1 MTTKRRRALPN
12 VPASTDQ
19 GTRTLLDAVKEI
31 VETGEGVRGDPLD
44 RKLTL
49 RDMIESGIAE
59 LKRGATGGSG
69 GGIGPGFGSA
79 GPDARTPPRP
89 QALVAAGSFDGE
101 IILTWGIAQ
110 DAYGNHAFTNIYRSE
125 VDNFANADL
134 VGREVGFIYTDY
146 VRNDAVSPADPSQ
159 LKGYFYWITFTS
171 NSGVE
176 GPPNSGNGTYAEP
189 IPDIEYLLDLLG
201 NSLADA
207 PSTLGA
213 EDETLILH
221 AKRFAIRTGPDSDL
235 FYPLI
240 IANVGGQQTVVID
253 TAMIRDGSIQEG
265 QLGPITIGKLTQPN
279 GQPITTV
286 SGLIRANA
294 IDADNLRVAEAAE
307 FYGDVFSN
315 NFQSGVRGWAILQS
329 GYVEL
334 NEAMIRGNLEVQTI
348 TVNGQAPFS
357 GFGIEVGAF
366 NYERDL
372 SATGYTRNKIG
383 DKTLNFADVPGG
395 AKVSGSI
402 DVSAQVALTKR
413 PNYQTTNCTAG
424 GDGAD
429 FCTTRVVQT
438 YIYGTIW
445 VRYRAWVN
453 GALIE
458 DKIQSQ
464 AGTNSSNSLTGVS
477 ININRSFSYTV
488 PSFLSNLAVRA
499 RIEVYVGNIR
509 LYSGYYYTYGT
520 LNMSHNNLIMSGD
533 VNRLGG

>member
-294 IDADNLRVAEAAE
+294 IDADNLSVAEAAE

-315 NFQSGVRGWAILQS
+315 NFQSGVKGWAILQS

-357 GFGIEVGAF
+357 GFGVEVGAF
-366 NYERDL
+366 NNERDL
-372 SATGYTRNKIG
+372 SGTGYTRNKIG

-402 DVSAQVALTKR
+402 DVSAQVALSR
-413 PNYQTTNCTAG
+413 SPNSETTNCYTLG
-424 GDGAD
+424 GNDV
-429 FCTTRVVQT
+429 CTTREIRT
-438 YIYGTIW
+438 YIYGTIR

-458 DKIQSQ
+458 DKIQTQ
-464 AGTNSSNSLTGVS
+464 TGTNSSNSLTGVS
-477 ININRSFSYTV
+477 INVNRSFSYTV
-488 PSFLSNLAVRA
+488 PSFRSNLAVRA

-509 LYSGYYYTYGT
+509 LNSDGYGRYGT